1 MSRHATAKRFIERA
15 LAEYATAPCPD
26 MTAAAV
32 QMAVELAYAQGDI
45 SCIEHSAYTERR
57 RRMVERQHDQP
68 LRSCA

>member
-1 MSRHATAKRFIERA
+1 MSRHDTAKPFIERA

-45 SCIEHSAYTERR
+45 SCVEHTHYTERR
-57 RRMVERQHDQP
+57 NRMVARHRIDP
-68 LRSCA
+68 VRACA

>member
-1 MSRHATAKRFIERA
+1 MSRHDTAKRFIERA

-45 SCIEHSAYTERR
+45 SCTEHSHYTDRR
-57 RRMVERQHDQP
+57 ARMVMRHRTVP
-68 LRSCA
+68 LGECA

>member
-32 QMAVELAYAQGDI
+32 QMAVELSYAQGDI
-45 SCIEHSAYTERR
+45 SCAEHSHYTERR
-57 RRMVERQHDQP
+57 ARMVTRHRVDP
-68 LRSCA
+68 LRVCA